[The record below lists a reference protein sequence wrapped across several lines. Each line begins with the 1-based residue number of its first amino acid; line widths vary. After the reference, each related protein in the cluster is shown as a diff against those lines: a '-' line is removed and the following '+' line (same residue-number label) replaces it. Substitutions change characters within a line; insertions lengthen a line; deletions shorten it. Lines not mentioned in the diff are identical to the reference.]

1 MGLISRVSS
10 RTYRIFFLN
19 LQIMSRIRQYLSKS
33 LLTRRSYSQN
43 QNLHLHAHLSSPIY
57 IQQQNLSTTPS
68 NRIKLPPEIEI
79 LIRTA
84 QTTGKALKKTFEEEL
99 NNPTKNI
106 DDGKKKD
113 SKKKTKEQEEEAK
126 KLGVS
131 ETKKL
136 MALSEAEKIL
146 NIELRPEMTENEVD
160 NITKKYEKLYLGNGW
175 VKRERNRPTYMQSK
189 IFRAAERLHI
199 EVDRNVKVIKEG
211 ENDDDN

>member
-10 RTYRIFFLN
+10 RTYRNFLIKF
-19 LQIMSRIRQYLSKS
+19 LQNMSRIRQYLSKS

-113 SKKKTKEQEEEAK
+113 SKKKTKEEEKEEAK

-136 MALSEAEKIL
+136 MALS
-146 NIELRPEMTENEVD
+146 
-160 NITKKYEKLYLGNGW
+160 
-175 VKRERNRPTYMQSK
+175 
-189 IFRAAERLHI
+189 
-199 EVDRNVKVIKEG
+199 
-211 ENDDDN
+211 